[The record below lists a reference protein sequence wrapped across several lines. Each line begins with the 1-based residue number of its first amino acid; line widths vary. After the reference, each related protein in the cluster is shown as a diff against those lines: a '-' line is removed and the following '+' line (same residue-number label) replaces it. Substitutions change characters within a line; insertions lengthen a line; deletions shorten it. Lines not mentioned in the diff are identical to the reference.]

1 MSCDKCNK
9 PNPPVNYKN
18 KNYCNWYCA
27 KKKKRSLMSYVYQW
41 KVSNGDEVF
50 VEYCWSSMDKCIK
63 VVEMKVNG
71 KYHRINWMSKEGRE
85 ELMGL
90 LEEDYNMNIRA
101 MEMAIL

>member
-1 MSCDKCNK
+1 
-9 PNPPVNYKN
+9 
-18 KNYCNWYCA
+18 
-27 KKKKRSLMSYVYQW
+27 
-41 KVSNGDEVF
+41 
-50 VEYCWSSMDKCIK
+50 MDKCIK

>member
-1 MSCDKCNK
+1 
-9 PNPPVNYKN
+9 
-18 KNYCNWYCA
+18 
-27 KKKKRSLMSYVYQW
+27 MSYIYQW

-71 KYHRINWMSKEGRE
+71 KFPRVNWMSSEGRA

-90 LEEDYNMNIRA
+90 LQEDYDMNVRA
-101 MEMAIL
+101 MEMAMLG